1 MPKEVFAEEIER
13 FLGTLDGVAA
23 ARVFTT
29 PAGEVAKVYVTAEHG
44 ADVRAVRRG
53 IVAALVSTY
62 GIPIEPWRIEV
73 TQPRAGIGPGE
84 LPRFQILRVEE
95 TVAATE
101 MTATVQLAWAR
112 GGEDRTSTGRA
123 RGGAGSQHRFRALAA
138 ATVDAARDALEPAHR
153 KITVQQASL
162 VMFVNRPTA
171 LCGISIAMPRG
182 PETSLGIA
190 QAEST
195 SDAMVEAALD
205 AVVKWAMRAGL
216 TATPLPVGDRRARL
230 EAMRQYARS
239 AERVEPPHV
248 GTPPAPS
255 HAAPS
260 EGEWVERHPRTARA
274 PAPTA
279 SEEGGEVDGGEVLEE
294 WHEPEAAS
302 RSRTRASTATAVDMR
317 VGSVSE
323 TVPRANSGRTTPIPD
338 DPDIIRHLRDI
349 RPGQEGVT
357 ATVRQ
362 EAPRAGSTSTTPNRH
377 SMEDAFYQSLIANR
391 TPVHVRCVDG
401 YEVARAVLR
410 DVGTYSLLL
419 DVQGATELVYKH
431 AILSIRPMMD
441 GSGQA

>member
-1 MPKEVFAEEIER
+1 MPKEVFAEEIEH

-23 ARVFTT
+23 VRVFST
-29 PAGEVAKVYVTAEHG
+29 PAGDVAQVYVTAEHA
-44 ADVRAVRRG
+44 ADVRVVRRG
-53 IVAALVSTY
+53 IAAALVSTY
-62 GIPIEPWRIEV
+62 GIPIEPWRIQV
-73 TQPRAGIGPGE
+73 TQPRAGMGPGE

-112 GGEDRTSTGRA
+112 GGEDRTSTGTA

-153 KITVQQASL
+153 KITVQQALL

-171 LCGISIAMPRG
+171 LCGISISMPRG

-216 TATPLPVGDRRARL
+216 AATPLPMGDRRARL

-239 AERVEPPHV
+239 AERLE
-248 GTPPAPS
+248 APRAGS
-255 HAAPS
+255 PAAPPLDTPS
-260 EGEWVERHPRTARA
+260 QNGEWVARHPRSSRA
-274 PAPTA
+274 PAPKA
-279 SEEGGEVDGGEVLEE
+279 PDGADEVIVEE
-294 WHEPEAAS
+294 WHEPEAATHS
-302 RSRTRASTATAVDMR
+302 LGRASTATAVDVHR
-317 VGSVSE
+317 SVLSDV
-323 TVPRANSGRTTPIPD
+323 VPKADRGRAAPPVR
-338 DPDIIRHLRDI
+338 DPDIIRDLRDI

-362 EAPRAGSTSTTPNRH
+362 EAPRAGSTPVTPNRH

-401 YEVARAVLR
+401 YELARAVLR

-431 AILSIRPMMD
+431 AILSIRPLSD